1 MLHHNVITH
10 GMMGAGALIH
20 TENEH
25 QFLERGEM
33 CSHNRYPLLTKFLM
47 QHLANNCVLVFLS

>member
-1 MLHHNVITH
+1 
-10 GMMGAGALIH
+10 MMGAGALIH

>member
-1 MLHHNVITH
+1 
-10 GMMGAGALIH
+10 MMGAGALIH

-25 QFLERGEM
+25 QKM